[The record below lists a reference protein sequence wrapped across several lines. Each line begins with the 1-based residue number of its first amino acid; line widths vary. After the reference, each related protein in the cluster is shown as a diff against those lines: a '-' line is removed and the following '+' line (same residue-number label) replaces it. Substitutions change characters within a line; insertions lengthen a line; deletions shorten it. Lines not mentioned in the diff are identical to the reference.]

1 MGTPEGQRR
10 ALVVT
15 LAAYSVALAV
25 VLLAPTSSHQSEA
38 ASWLGDVGSWFGV
51 PERFRTQS
59 RVEFVCNALILMPV
73 SALGSLVWPRVG
85 WREWT
90 TYAFIISC
98 AVELT
103 QGLLLPNRTVATA
116 DVVANTLGGL
126 GGALAVAAW
135 WRLRRRS
142 AA

>member
-1 MGTPEGQRR
+1 MGTPAERRR
-10 ALVVT
+10 ALAIA
-15 LAAYSVALAV
+15 LAAYSVVLAV

-73 SALGSLVWPRVG
+73 
-85 WREWT
+85 
-90 TYAFIISC
+90 
-98 AVELT
+98 ELT
-103 QGLLLPNRTVATA
+103 QGLVLPHRTVATA
-116 DVVANTLGGL
+116 DVVANTLGGS

-135 WRLRRRS
+135 WRLRRRP